1 LLSPSTFVN
10 GVPWFDFQQVA
21 AARSLCRLLEAGAS
35 PRRLF
40 RSLSRLGSTTES
52 GALSRRLTSLMVSS
66 GRLVSRTDD
75 GRLTEGNG
83 QFVFDFAEENEPAVE
98 TISPRTEGDR
108 LFEEAL
114 RHEQASRWQEAA
126 RCYRRLMLVEGP
138 NADVSFNLANV
149 LTALNQIPAAIERLH
164 EAVMLDSEFVDAWSN
179 LGNLL
184 AEQNQMDEAR
194 EAYQNAV
201 DLAPADA
208 NARFGLADVL
218 EELGRFDEARLHW
231 KQFTKLS
238 PAGPQADYARERL
251 KADLRYGRSP
261 DRAMTD

>member
-1 LLSPSTFVN
+1 
-10 GVPWFDFQQVA
+10 
-21 AARSLCRLLEAGAS
+21 
-35 PRRLF
+35 
-40 RSLSRLGSTTES
+40 
-52 GALSRRLTSLMVSS
+52 
-66 GRLVSRTDD
+66 
-75 GRLTEGNG
+75 
-83 QFVFDFAEENEPAVE
+83 
-98 TISPRTEGDR
+98 
-108 LFEEAL
+108 
-114 RHEQASRWQEAA
+114 
-126 RCYRRLMLVEGP
+126 
-138 NADVSFNLANV
+138 
-149 LTALNQIPAAIERLH
+149 
-164 EAVMLDSEFVDAWSN
+164 MLDSEFVDAWSN